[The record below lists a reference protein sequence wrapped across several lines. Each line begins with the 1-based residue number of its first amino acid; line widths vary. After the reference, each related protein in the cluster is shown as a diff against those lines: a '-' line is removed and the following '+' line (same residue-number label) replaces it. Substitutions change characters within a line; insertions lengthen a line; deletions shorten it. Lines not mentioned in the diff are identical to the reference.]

1 MQADGN
7 AVAYNGKFSSTW
19 SSGTY
24 PYTGNYL
31 RLLTD
36 GNLVTTVQSFQQ
48 DLFSVNEI
56 WVNQH
61 NSIFHNSK

>member
-7 AVAYNGKFSSTW
+7 AVAYNGKYSSTW

-36 GNLVTTVQSFQQ
+36 GNLVTTV
-48 DLFSVNEI
+48 
-56 WVNQH
+56 
-61 NSIFHNSK
+61 